1 MKILKPLPVVLLL
14 AGVAAQ
20 ALADAPRDLYYD
32 GLQCRGV
39 HAAEQSFAGLYCQ
52 TISDTDPGALGALP
66 ASRAPEGAVR
76 VAALPAP
83 VPSQFSIGVTPEPR
97 LWLLLSGL
105 AAALWVARRRL
116 DASF

>member
-20 ALADAPRDLYYD
+20 ALAGAPQDLYYD
-32 GLQCRGV
+32 GLQCRSV
-39 HAAEQSFAGLYCQ
+39 HAAEQSFADLYRQ
-52 TISDTDPGALGALP
+52 TISDTGLGSFGALP
-66 ASRAPEGAVR
+66 APRPPEGAVR

-83 VPSQFSIGVTPEPR
+83 APSQFSIGVTPEPR